1 MIITIATIICQVL
14 TVCALLLT
22 IYWQRQTAKE
32 LRRAEEIRG
41 REAGRHVPHHPQES
55 SGNGRP

>member
-22 IYWQRQTAKE
+22 IYWQRRTAKE
-32 LRRAEEIRG
+32 FRRAEEIRT
-41 REAGRHVPHHPQES
+41 RYHLNHDR
-55 SGNGRP
+55 R

>member
-1 MIITIATIICQVL
+1 MIIIATIICQVL

-32 LRRAEEIRG
+32 LRRADEIRT
-41 REAGRHVPHHPQES
+41 RYHLNHDR
-55 SGNGRP
+55 R